1 MDTPETLLEPAE
13 NAEVL
18 VDPVSN
24 PVDAMLIAYQRMQ
37 MQNSHVSS
45 LVASTL
51 GISATDFRAL
61 LFIASAEGVTPK
73 RTGDFLELT
82 SGAITNLIDRMV
94 AAGLVERTPHPND
107 RRSITLELA
116 PAGVDAVSR
125 VIDFYRRA
133 FGTSVAP
140 ENVALL
146 TGAFRAIG
154 DALVGTAAADA
165 RRDAGA

>member
-1 MDTPETLLEPAE
+1 MDTPDTVLDASRPETI
-13 NAEVL
+13 
-18 VDPVSN
+18 VDVDAN
-24 PVDAMLIAYQRMQ
+24 PVDAMLVAFQRLQ
-37 MQNSHVSS
+37 MQNAHVTS

-61 LFIASAEGVTPK
+61 LFIASSEGVTPK

-116 PAGVDAVSR
+116 PAGVEAVSSI
-125 VIDFYRRA
+125 VDFYRRA
-133 FGTSVAP
+133 FGTSIAP
-140 ENVALL
+140 ENVELL
-146 TGAFRAIG
+146 AASFEAIG
-154 DALVGTAAADA
+154 DSLVSTAAE
-165 RRDAGA
+165 GAAQRTEA